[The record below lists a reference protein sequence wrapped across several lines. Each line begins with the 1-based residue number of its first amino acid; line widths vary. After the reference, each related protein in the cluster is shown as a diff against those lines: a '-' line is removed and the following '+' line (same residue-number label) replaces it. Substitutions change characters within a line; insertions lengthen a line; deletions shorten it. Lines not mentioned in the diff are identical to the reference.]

1 MSAIVQISFE
11 HNWDEEQLH
20 RAAREFAQNVKPTI
34 PGLVWKIFVKESA
47 ASRSSG
53 IYLFDSLESASG
65 YVNGERV
72 QGMKR
77 SPDLKNI
84 TVSVSET
91 MEQESILA
99 GAPL

>member
-11 HNWDEEQLH
+11 HNWSEEQLH
-20 RAAREFAQNVKPTI
+20 QSAREFAQNVKPTI
-34 PGLVWKIFVKESA
+34 QGLVWKIFVKDA
-47 ASRSSG
+47 GASRSSG
-53 IYLFDSLESASG
+53 IYLFDSLESATD

-77 SPDLKNI
+77 SPDLSNL
-84 TVSVSET
+84 TVSISET
-91 MEQESILA
+91 MVEESILA

>member
-11 HNWDEEQLH
+11 HNWNEEQLH

-53 IYLFDSLESASG
+53 IYLFDSLESAAD
-65 YVNGERV
+65 YANGERV
-72 QGMKR
+72 QGMKN
-77 SPDLKNI
+77 SPEFNDI
-84 TVSVSET
+84 RVSVSET
-91 MEQESILA
+91 MEEESILA